1 MGEANRSRRLD
12 ALLRALARLDRG
24 VETVE
29 RWVLAGGVLGMAA
42 VGIANV
48 FARNVLGHSL
58 TFAAEVS
65 QLLVVLVTF
74 LGIGY
79 GVRHAR
85 HIRMAAFYDQLSGR
99 WRKGLMVLICLGTA
113 ALLFTLAVLAVG
125 YVVELAGRGRVTAAL
140 RLPLYWVY
148 VWVPVGFLLGGL
160 QYLLAAVRNLTSPGV
175 HLSFQ
180 QKEAYEPP
188 GGGG

>member
-1 MGEANRSRRLD
+1 MGETNRKGRLD
-12 ALLRALARLDRG
+12 AVMRVLATLDRG
-24 VETVE
+24 VEAVE
-29 RWVLAGGVLGMAA
+29 RWVLAGGVLAMAA
-42 VGIANV
+42 VSIANV

-65 QLLVVLVTF
+65 QLLVVLITF

-85 HIRMAAFYDQLSGR
+85 HIRMAAFYDQLTGR

-113 ALLFTLAVLAVG
+113 ALLFILAGLAIG

-148 VWVPVGFLLGGL
+148 VWVPVGFVLGGL
-160 QYLLAAVRNLTSPGV
+160 QYLLAAVRNLTTPGV

-180 QKEAYEPP
+180 QREAYEPP
-188 GGGG
+188 GGGE

>member
-1 MGEANRSRRLD
+1 MGETNRKGRLD
-12 ALLRALARLDRG
+12 AVMRVLATLDRG
-24 VETVE
+24 VEAVE

-42 VGIANV
+42 VSIANV

-85 HIRMAAFYDQLSGR
+85 HIRMAAIYDQLTGR

-113 ALLFTLAVLAVG
+113 ALLFILAALAAG
-125 YVVELAGRGRVTAAL
+125 YVTDLAGRGRVTAAL

-148 VWVPVGFLLGGL
+148 VWVPVGFVLGGL
-160 QYLLAAVRNLTSPGV
+160 QYLLAAVRNLTTPGV

-180 QKEAYEPP
+180 QREAYEPP
-188 GGGG
+188 GGGE

>member
-1 MGEANRSRRLD
+1 MGETNRKGRLD
-12 ALLRALARLDRG
+12 AVMRVLATLDRG
-24 VETVE
+24 VEAVE
-29 RWVLAGGVLGMAA
+29 RWVLAGGVLAMAA
-42 VGIANV
+42 VAIANV

-65 QLLVVLVTF
+65 QLLVVLITF

-85 HIRMAAFYDQLSGR
+85 HIRMAAFYDQLTGR

-113 ALLFTLAVLAVG
+113 ALLFILAGLAIG

-148 VWVPVGFLLGGL
+148 VWVPVGFVLGGL
-160 QYLLAAVRNLTSPGV
+160 QYLLAAVRNLTTPGV

-180 QKEAYEPP
+180 QREAYEPP
-188 GGGG
+188 GGGE